1 MLEKFL
7 IWTSKVYKKPVPIVV
22 AAALV
27 TVVFAFGIPKLK
39 FDSTIRSMM
48 PSSNRDLVI
57 HDYYED
63 ETRFGKSDM
72 VIVGIDTDDAYSKKS
87 LEYVKKVEDAVNALN
102 VTFPA
107 RNYANL
113 LSLTEEEGAKVVEAL
128 RSVGINEGN
137 YAETLIPLV
146 TSAEQLESSFG
157 WDKPFAEK
165 VAKAASAVSD
175 PRTLYEYY
183 ESPIHKTQSLV
194 SADYIANEDDALAVK
209 KLVEGDEITD
219 ESIAGLKERVASWDL
234 YSGAIVSED
243 GKLATVLVSINTANT
258 DLKSRL
264 NDEFANLLKVNAD
277 PAFKTYLDGEPI
289 IESLLSKQLIDDIA
303 LLIPLVVIMVLG
315 ILFLCFRNIQA
326 VIYPALII
334 LFSVVTTVGL
344 MAYCGVPMSLVG
356 TTIPVLLVAIVS
368 AYGIH
373 QMNHYFLAPES
384 DKLGILNEN
393 MKSVGLA
400 ILLSGIT
407 VMIGF
412 GALTAEQFV
421 PIRNFGIF
429 TAIGD
434 FIGILGALYVLP
446 SLILVSRKPKT
457 VFSQEVEK
465 GWIWKLLKGLQKL
478 NKRHSGFVLVATLV
492 LCAVASFGAVRVVAE
507 LNNVSFFKK
516 ATPIHRADDH
526 LNAKLAGTEMLNL
539 VFDSDLSDPAKREG
553 AKVSDAAA
561 ADSAEPVVD
570 LANPV
575 MLGEI
580 ERFSVDVKKEFPFI
594 TKVNSFNDPLK
605 KMNQEMN
612 GGDSAQ
618 YAIPTDPELISQY
631 LMIFTGDVG
640 SVLSSNHD
648 KLRVCMTMKRVSTA
662 EIERV
667 RTWCEAYF
675 KDDFLKANHAQL
687 QVTGMAN
694 LYNVAN
700 TLLVDGMIA
709 SIILCVVIVF
719 LLLVIVLR
727 DFRMSVIAMLPILVT
742 MLLNF
747 GLMGVFKIPLNVAT
761 AIVSSIAIGIGVDYS
776 IHFITWYRN
785 ELRAEGDIYV
795 ALEHTINRKGRGI
808 LYNMFVIFGGFIV
821 LTVSKFVPL
830 IQFGSLVAL
839 CTVFSAL
846 GALAIVPAIIRVL
859 AKKDYEFLYLG
870 TRKKSVKE

>member
-7 IWTSKVYKKPVPIVV
+7 IWTSKAYKRPLPIVV

-27 TVVFAFGIPKLK
+27 TVAFAFGIPKLK

-48 PSSNRDLVI
+48 PASNRDLVI

-63 ETRFGKSDM
+63 ENRFGKSDM
-72 VIVGIDTDDAYSKKS
+72 VIVGIDTEDAYSVRS
-87 LEYVKKVEDAVNALN
+87 LEYVKKIEDAVNGLN
-102 VTFPA
+102 LRMPA
-107 RNYANL
+107 SNYAVL
-113 LSLTEEEGAKVVEAL
+113 LGITEEDGAKVIDAL
-128 RSVGINEGN
+128 RGVGINEMN
-137 YAETLIPLV
+137 YGETLVPLI
-146 TSAEQLESSFG
+146 TSAENLESSFG
-157 WDKPFAEK
+157 WDKAFAEK
-165 VAKAASAVSD
+165 VANAAAAV
-175 PRTLYEYY
+175 PNKMTLYEYY
-183 ESPIHKTQSLV
+183 ENPIRKTQSIL
-194 SADYIANEDDALAVK
+194 SADYIANEDDSLVVK
-209 KLVEGDEITD
+209 KLVDGDAVTD
-219 ESIAGLKERVASWDL
+219 EAVAGLRERVASWDL
-234 YSGAIVSED
+234 YRGAIVSDD
-243 GKLATVLVSINTANT
+243 GKLASVLVSINTANT

-264 NDEFANLLKVNAD
+264 NDEFERLLKDNAD
-277 PAFKTYLDGEPI
+277 PSFKTYLDGEPV
-289 IESLLSKQLIDDIA
+289 IESLLSKQLIGDIA
-303 LLIPLVVIMVLG
+303 ILIPLVVVMVLG
-315 ILFLCFRNIQA
+315 ILFLCFRNVQA
-326 VIYPALII
+326 VTYPALII
-334 LFSVVTTVGL
+334 LFSVVSTVGL
-344 MAYCGVPMSLVG
+344 MSFCGIPMSLVG

-412 GALTAEQFV
+412 GALTAEQFI

-446 SLILVSRKPKT
+446 ALILVSRKPKT
-457 VFSQEVEK
+457 VFSREIEK
-465 GWIWKLLKGLQKL
+465 GWIWKLLKGFQRL
-478 NKRHSGFVLVATLV
+478 NKRHSGLVLAATLA
-492 LCAVASFGAVRVVAE
+492 LCAVAAVGATQLVAE

-516 ATPIHRADDH
+516 GTPIHRADDH
-526 LNAKLAGTEMLNL
+526 LNEKLAGTEMLNL
-539 VFDSDLSDPAKREG
+539 VFDSDLSDPAKRSVAAAEG
-553 AKVSDAAA
+553 ADQ
-561 ADSAEPVVD
+561 AEIVD
-570 LANPV
+570 IAKPG
-575 MLGEI
+575 MLNEI
-580 ERFSVDVKKEFPFI
+580 ERFSADVRKEFPFI
-594 TKVNSFNDPLK
+594 TKINSFNDPLK

-612 GGDSAQ
+612 GGDPSF
-618 YAIPTDPELISQY
+618 YAIPQDSDLISQY

-640 SVLSSNHD
+640 TVLTPNHD

-662 EIERV
+662 EIQRV
-667 RTWCEAYF
+667 REWCEAYF
-675 KDDFLKANHAQL
+675 GDDFLKANHVQMK
-687 QVTGMAN
+687 VTGMAH

-700 TLLVDGMIA
+700 NLLVDGMIM
-709 SIILCVVIVF
+709 SIILCVLIVF
-719 LLLVIVLR
+719 VLLVVVLR
-727 DFRMSVIAMLPILVT
+727 DLRMSVIAMLPILVT

-747 GLMGVFKIPLNVAT
+747 GLMGALKIPLNVAT

-785 ELRAEGDIYV
+785 ELRAEGDIYL

-821 LTVSKFVPL
+821 LSVSKFVPL

-839 CTVFSAL
+839 CTVFSAV
-846 GALAIVPAIIRVL
+846 GALAVVPAIIGVL

-870 TRKKSVKE
+870 TRKERAAK